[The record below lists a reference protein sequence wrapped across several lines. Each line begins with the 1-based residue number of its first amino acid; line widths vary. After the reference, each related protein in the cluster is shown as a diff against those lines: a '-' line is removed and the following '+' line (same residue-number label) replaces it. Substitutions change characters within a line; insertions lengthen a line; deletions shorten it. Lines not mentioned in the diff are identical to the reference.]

1 MKKKLKLAVFN
12 TQPPHLYFGGV
23 ERRIL
28 EIAKR
33 LVDEVDTKVYSGTK
47 KGFNKTTVIDGTTCV
62 PCFST
67 DMLYPLDNWVFNK
80 TLSRMVDSIRADV
93 YEAHTVSGYGFLKAI
108 RKRKISKP
116 FIQTVHGVLADEYI
130 QSSKSVSPSFRLK
143 LSNFFMWRLARIEK
157 KASREANLIVTV
169 SRYSAHKLVRLY
181 GVDEEKIRIV
191 PNGVDLQRFKPVEGF
206 EQIKEGIV
214 GKDKYL
220 VLFVGRLV
228 PRKGLHFLIE
238 AAKKVIKKNRDVVFL
253 VVGDGPLKNHLI
265 SYSKE
270 VGVIDNFIFLGDV
283 DDKTLPSLYNC
294 ADLLA
299 LPSVQEGQGISLL
312 EAQATAKPVVAFNV
326 SAVNEAVINK
336 KTGLLIKPNSSEL
349 AKAIFHL
356 LSNSTLREE
365 MGRSGREFVRK
376 NFSWDICAKRM
387 FQVYSEAS
395 EGAV

>member
-93 YEAHTVSGYGFLKAI
+93 YEAHTVSGYGFLKAMK
-108 RKRKISKP
+108 RRKINKP

-130 QSSKSVSPSFRLK
+130 QSSKNRSPSLRIK
-143 LSNFFMWRLARIEK
+143 LSNIFMWHLSKIEK
-157 KASREANLIVTV
+157 EAARKANLVVTV
-169 SRYSAHKLVRLY
+169 SRYSAKRLVQLY
-181 GVDEEKIRIV
+181 DVDKAKIRIV
-191 PNGVDLQRFKPVEGF
+191 PNGVDLQRFKPMEDCEQVKEGF
-206 EQIKEGIV
+206 V
-214 GKDKYL
+214 GKSKYL

-228 PRKGLHFLIE
+228 PRKGPHFLIE
-238 AAKKVIKKNRDVVFL
+238 AAKNVVKESRDVMFL
-253 VVGDGPLKNHLI
+253 VVGDGPLRNQLI
-265 SYSKE
+265 SYAKE
-270 VGVIDNFIFLGDV
+270 LGVSHNFIFLGDV
-283 DDKTLPSLYNC
+283 DDKKLPSIYNC

-299 LPSVQEGQGISLL
+299 LPSLQEGQGISLL
-312 EAQATAKPVVAFNV
+312 EAQAATKPVVAFNV
-326 SAVNEAVINK
+326 SAINEVVINK
-336 KTGLLIKPNSSEL
+336 ETGLLIKPDSNELSNSIL
-349 AKAIFHL
+349 HL
-356 LSNSTLREE
+356 LSHDSLREE
-365 MGRSGREFVRK
+365 MGRNGREFVQK
-376 NFSWDICAKRM
+376 NFSWDICAKRIL
-387 FQVYSEAS
+387 QVYNEAAES
-395 EGAV
+395 SV